1 MLVVGLCLL
10 TLLALLAGCT
20 LPGVPFSYNDMPR
33 DGTSTTHLRR
43 ATSGIMNASLS
54 PSSDLE
60 SRAQKQ
66 LPPEVYGYYAGA
78 AGVGA
83 TLAANLAAFDR
94 LRLRPDALTGITA
107 PDLSTVVLGMRLTLP
122 VAVAPMALQ
131 GLAHPEGEVATA
143 RAAAGVG
150 IAMILS
156 TLASRSL
163 EEVAAAAPC
172 RCGSSCT
179 YCATAVRLA
188 R

>member
-94 LRLRPDALTGITA
+94 LRLRPDALTGTLDA
-107 PDLSTVVLGMRLTLP
+107 LRRENGEASKGTPRAMGALGSR
-122 VAVAPMALQ
+122 
-131 GLAHPEGEVATA
+131 HA
-143 RAAAGVG
+143 RAAHHSGD
-150 IAMILS
+150 
-156 TLASRSL
+156 R
-163 EEVAAAAPC
+163 
-172 RCGSSCT
+172 
-179 YCATAVRLA
+179 
-188 R
+188 